1 MSLCDI
7 SVITTEAPC
16 EAALTRVRHVHIEI
30 CISLYV
36 LLSLPFVQDKAQVVF
51 VLHESSVCGAQ
62 ESVMQGKGTM
72 GDYKGGKKARQKKLA
87 FAAGTCYDEKEDTRY
102 LLKDETAKKDS

>member
-1 MSLCDI
+1 MQEMSLCDI

-16 EAALTRVRHVHIEI
+16 EAALTRARHVHIEI

-36 LLSLPFVQDKAQVVF
+36 LLSFPFVQDKAQVVF

-62 ESVMQGKGTM
+62 ESVMQRDAGKGKH
-72 GDYKGGKKARQKKLA
+72 GR
-87 FAAGTCYDEKEDTRY
+87 
-102 LLKDETAKKDS
+102 

>member
-1 MSLCDI
+1 M
-7 SVITTEAPC
+7 
-16 EAALTRVRHVHIEI
+16 
-30 CISLYV
+30 
-36 LLSLPFVQDKAQVVF
+36 VF

-62 ESVMQGKGTM
+62 ESVIQEKGSM